1 MKHKLA
7 LLLALTVSAAPLI
20 GCQGEKK
27 AAVFDPHLAG
37 QFFPLQPQAE
47 WTYRVTSK
55 SQHNTYA
62 ITDTVIGEKYV
73 PSLNVSGEVVSEY
86 YDMDRGGI
94 RPIVYVSK
102 DGYFDRLSGLDYS
115 KDDPKQDIVAP
126 AWGRSEDGN
135 FLPQQLSPNLNWDS
149 KSFPFGHVQG
159 AFDIKQNHKTFL
171 EADEVVVPAG
181 HFADAIRVETTAQF
195 EGGEYAKKGQPSKLT
210 YEDWYAPKVGLIKT
224 ITHEGDATGPEME
237 RVELLLFK
245 PAASASQGSSS
256 ASSAPAA
263 SSPQTSAAAPP
274 AQTTSAQ

>member
-1 MKHKLA
+1 MRVPVCIGPGNLRAPVMVRIVPMNDPSDRHRRNGMKHKLA

-115 KDDPKQDIVAP
+115 KDDPKQDIVA
-126 AWGRSEDGN
+126 
-135 FLPQQLSPNLNWDS
+135 
-149 KSFPFGHVQG
+149 
-159 AFDIKQNHKTFL
+159 
-171 EADEVVVPAG
+171 
-181 HFADAIRVETTAQF
+181 
-195 EGGEYAKKGQPSKLT
+195 
-210 YEDWYAPKVGLIKT
+210 
-224 ITHEGDATGPEME
+224 
-237 RVELLLFK
+237 
-245 PAASASQGSSS
+245 
-256 ASSAPAA
+256 
-263 SSPQTSAAAPP
+263 
-274 AQTTSAQ
+274 